1 ASRDSLMERCRCG
14 GHGRLLV
21 QKVAD
26 GTVEALRDDH
36 EAFQGWLCLVLLDL
50 ADEAL
55 GEIAPGQIRLRHAHL
70 PPKGP
75 DFVTESPSV
84 LGHGWLTSILAAV
97 SSLLCSSSRNSLQ
110 LGCLLLSRP
119 RWGLKLE
126 TFLVPR
132 SLPVSSGFWQF
143 LEPSPHPSGNLRVRA
158 RTFKIGRAS
167 CRERG

>member
-1 ASRDSLMERCRCG
+1 RSPPMQVASALVVGGTALLQCPGVKLQRLLILTPLLEDTASRDSLMERCRCG

-84 LGHGWLTSILAAV
+84 LGHGWLTSILA
-97 SSLLCSSSRNSLQ
+97 
-110 LGCLLLSRP
+110 
-119 RWGLKLE
+119 
-126 TFLVPR
+126 
-132 SLPVSSGFWQF
+132 
-143 LEPSPHPSGNLRVRA
+143 
-158 RTFKIGRAS
+158 
-167 CRERG
+167 